1 MRRRTLLAGT
11 AALAMGDA
19 TTSSPQ
25 ATALSP
31 EAVVDAV
38 GVDEKKNKFNE
49 LGRHV
54 DYEVEL
60 HEGTN
65 MAAYPSPNG
74 GQIVISTRADAEHA
88 YIEISDTGKGI
99 PEENLARVFEPF
111 FTTKKRGT
119 GLGLSIV
126 RQIIDLHG
134 GTIDV
139 QSTVGK
145 GTTFKIELPL
155 NSSG

>member
-1 MRRRTLLAGT
+1 MRLEKEQIAKGDACPIATKDRSRTSLRLMTLVVGVVLAGT
-11 AALAMGDA
+11 AALATGDA

-74 GQIVISTRADAEHA
+74 GQIVIS
-88 YIEISDTGKGI
+88 IQG
-99 PEENLARVFEPF
+99 
-111 FTTKKRGT
+111 
-119 GLGLSIV
+119 GLWI
-126 RQIIDLHG
+126 
-134 GTIDV
+134 TP
-139 QSTVGK
+139 VGS
-145 GTTFKIELPL
+145 PRC
-155 NSSG
+155 